1 MNEKKILQ
9 SMNYIGDD
17 LIEAS
22 AKPHKTAKRTWY
34 IPAYISAAAVCLIIT
49 VAIYNLNTPIN
60 KTNPNGEL
68 TNYFSPSDEH
78 HDNPVTTPTNTT
90 SDDINVTTPTST
102 TSDNISATTTI
113 IEDKT
118 RLPIDTFTKTELTLA
133 EARADINFGAYMP
146 QVIPNNFIK
155 ETIYRYTDEYNDYL
169 SGLWYKNYDEFRWR
183 IRYFEDEDYSRVT
196 SVEDTRNYDLSFYP
210 IPRAD
215 SVPEELR
222 EIVDNPIFDISELTL
237 EAVCA
242 RAYSINDS
250 GDTNGL
256 RMHFSVLCGDIIV
269 EVSCKGVNPEWLYS
283 QLNALKCLTCFV
295 SVI

>member
-1 MNEKKILQ
+1 MIEKKLLQ
-9 SMNYIGDD
+9 GMNYIGDD

-22 AKPHKTAKRTWY
+22 AKPYKATKRTWY
-34 IPAYISAAAVCLIIT
+34 IPVYISAAAVCLIIT
-49 VAIYNLNTPIN
+49 ATIYNLNSPVN
-60 KTNPNGEL
+60 KTGSNDES
-68 TNYFSPSDEH
+68 TAYISPSGEYL
-78 HDNPVTTPTNTT
+78 DNP
-90 SDDINVTTPTST
+90 VTTPTST
-102 TSDNISATTTI
+102 TSENINVTTTL

-118 RLPIDTFTKTELTLA
+118 GLLIGTFTKTELTLA
-133 EARADINFGAYMP
+133 EAKNDIDFGAYMP
-146 QVIPNNFIK
+146 QAIPDNFIK

-183 IRYFEDEDYSRVT
+183 IRYFEDEDYSRIT

-250 GDTNGL
+250 GDSKGL
-256 RMHFSVLCGDIIV
+256 RMHFSVLYGDIIV

-283 QLNALKCLTCFV
+283 QLKALK
-295 SVI
+295 